1 MDPWYKTVTPRRE
14 VREGRSFNPDEFAIH
29 LEQVIA
35 KTAPADYRDPEQF
48 FARTC
53 FTRALREHAG
63 MVLRRLAGRTTGTA
77 PVMTLITQFGGGKTH
92 TLAALYHLATSGD
105 DAGGY
110 PGVADLLR
118 EAGVPAVPEV
128 KVAAFVGNA
137 WDPREG
143 RETPWLDL
151 ARQLA
156 GEPGVRELGPAAK
169 TTPPGTDAIGRV
181 FGAAGAPVLLLF
193 DEVLNFLNRHRAMA
207 EPFHAFIQNLTV
219 ATTATTHGAAVVS
232 LPRSQVE
239 MTDWDMQWQ
248 DRITKVIRRVAK
260 DLIANDEAEISEV
273 VRRRLFGDAGPERH
287 RKRVSKAYA
296 DWCFERR
303 AQLPPEWTAVDSAAT
318 EARARESLRGRF
330 ETCFPF
336 HPATLSVFQRKWQA
350 LPQYQQTRGTLAML
364 AQWISWAWREGFTKA
379 RTEPLVTLGSAPL
392 DVPEFRSA
400 VLGQLG
406 ESRLVAA
413 IDADVAG
420 AQAHARALDADTRGS
435 LRNIHRRVGTTIL
448 FESSGGQID
457 KVAHLPELRFALG
470 EPEVD
475 TTSVDSAAFALE
487 DKSWFIRRTGS
498 DGFRIGH
505 QPTMRKVVSDR
516 RASLDEDA
524 EIRPA
529 MRQAVRKEFERGAR
543 LPVVPF
549 PDDGAAIPDTP
560 RLTLVVVDP
569 ESEWTGA
576 GRLRERVGE
585 WTVRR
590 GKSPRL
596 YPAALVWCLKQ
607 PGRGLRDKVELMLA
621 WKRVAREVA
630 EGILGGDFDRSDR
643 AGLQSRV
650 ADAEEAVKDEIWA
663 GYRFVVIADA
673 GGPGGSEGLDG
684 PGGLGSPGGSG
695 GLGSPGGSSAPGRS
709 GGPGGSGGFGGPGE
723 LGGSDGSGEPDGLK
737 VIDLGAGHASAGDS
751 LCARVVT
758 ALKSHA
764 LLNDSVGAGYVE
776 RNWPPAL
783 AASGAWPLAS
793 LRQSFLN
800 GSLTRLLDPDAT
812 LRAKIAEFV
821 GRGDFGLASGR
832 QPDGGYGRIWFG
844 EPVPAEE
851 IAFDSG
857 VFLLRKDRAAALG
870 AMPGAGTGLGPG
882 TGPEPGS
889 GVAPGARPGSGP
901 EPFPAPSPQPGF
913 GPAPGAGFGS
923 APAPELG
930 ATIGQGSEPESASP
944 PGAAATRTIR
954 VRGDVPPEVWNR
966 LGRTLLPKLRGGA
979 ELTLGVEFSATVE
992 GGRADGL
999 VADLE
1004 QILADLGLSDRMEIR

>member
-1 MDPWYKTVTPRRE
+1 
-14 VREGRSFNPDEFAIH
+14 
-29 LEQVIA
+29 
-35 KTAPADYRDPEQF
+35 
-48 FARTC
+48 
-53 FTRALREHAG
+53 
-63 MVLRRLAGRTTGTA
+63 
-77 PVMTLITQFGGGKTH
+77 
-92 TLAALYHLATSGD
+92 
-105 DAGGY
+105 
-110 PGVADLLR
+110 
-118 EAGVPAVPEV
+118 
-128 KVAAFVGNA
+128 
-137 WDPREG
+137 
-143 RETPWLDL
+143 
-151 ARQLA
+151 
-156 GEPGVRELGPAAK
+156 
-169 TTPPGTDAIGRV
+169 
-181 FGAAGAPVLLLF
+181 
-193 DEVLNFLNRHRAMA
+193 
-207 EPFHAFIQNLTV
+207 
-219 ATTATTHGAAVVS
+219 
-232 LPRSQVE
+232 

-457 KVAHLPELRFALG
+457 KMAHLPELRFALG

-524 EIRPA
+524 EVRPA
-529 MRQAVRKEFERGAR
+529 MRQTVRKEFERGAR

-576 GRLRERVGE
+576 GRIRERVGE

-630 EGILGGDFDRSDR
+630 EGILGGDFDRADR

-650 ADAEEAVKDEIWA
+650 ADAEEVVKDEIWA

-673 GGPGGSEGLDG
+673 DGSGGSEGLDG
-684 PGGLGSPGGSG
+684 PGGLGSPGGSS
-695 GLGSPGGSSAPGRS
+695 GSGRS
-709 GGPGGSGGFGGPGE
+709 GGPGGLGGPGE
-723 LGGSDGSGEPDGLK
+723 LNGSDGSGEPDGLK

-812 LRAKIAEFV
+812 LRSARRSPSSWAGATSTSPPVRSRTAATDGHGSASRSRRKRLPSTPGCSCSART
-821 GRGDFGLASGR
+821 GRR
-832 QPDGGYGRIWFG
+832 R
-844 EPVPAEE
+844 
-851 IAFDSG
+851 
-857 VFLLRKDRAAALG
+857 
-870 AMPGAGTGLGPG
+870 
-882 TGPEPGS
+882 
-889 GVAPGARPGSGP
+889 SGP
-901 EPFPAPSPQPGF
+901 VRERGRSR
-913 GPAPGAGFGS
+913 
-923 APAPELG
+923 
-930 ATIGQGSEPESASP
+930 GQQQAWDWG
-944 PGAAATRTIR
+944 RDR
-954 VRGDVPPEVWNR
+954 NRNRDRNRDRGR
-966 LGRTLLPKLRGGA
+966 Y
-979 ELTLGVEFSATVE
+979 
-992 GGRADGL
+992 
-999 VADLE
+999 
-1004 QILADLGLSDRMEIR
+1004 